1 MLTVDRCCWAFQIE
15 INPLDGRYGLSLS
28 LPGGDTSVPAF
39 SATAGGISVPLL
51 TPGR

>member
-1 MLTVDRCCWAFQIE
+1 MSGATARCIE

-28 LPGGDTSVPAF
+28 LLGGDATVSAF
-39 SATAGGISVPLL
+39 SATAGGVSVPLL